1 MNIGGGKPIAELG
14 NASMQPVHIRS
25 VLYGLKMMALTML
38 LSHVALGQ
46 TYPTRPIRM
55 VVPSSPG
62 AGVTDIMARLI
73 GQHLGVGIGQ
83 QIVIDN
89 RPGASGILGSEV
101 VSRAVTDGYTLLIAN
116 VSLVVNSYLYPK
128 MPYDPLKDFV
138 PITMVNSAPL
148 LLVVHPSIAANSV
161 AELIAYVKAHPGQ
174 LNYGS
179 GGLGSTPFLAAELF
193 KSFSAID
200 VVHVPYKG
208 GSPALSDLVGGQL
221 SFMIENMPGTMPYAR
236 AGSLRALAITSPQ
249 RSLLAPELPTMTEA
263 GVPGYEMSGW
273 NGIFAVKGT
282 PPSIVSR
289 LHSELAKILRTAE
302 VRQEL
307 AALGAEPVGDTP
319 EEFAAFLRA
328 ETERWGKII
337 REKGIRSAP

>member
-1 MNIGGGKPIAELG
+1 
-14 NASMQPVHIRS
+14 MQPFTTPRA
-25 VLYGLKMMALTML
+25 LYGPMIVALTL
-38 LSHVALGQ
+38 LFSGEVSGQ
-46 TYPTRPIRM
+46 LYPTRPIHL
-55 VVPSSPG
+55 VVPSSAG
-62 AGVTDIMARLI
+62 AGVTDIMARLV
-73 GQHLGVGIGQ
+73 GRHLSVRIGQ

-101 VSRAVTDGYTLLIAN
+101 VSKAAPDGYTLLIAN
-116 VSLVVNSYLYPK
+116 VSLVVNPYLYPK

-148 LLVVHPSIAANSV
+148 LLVVHPSIAAKSV
-161 AELIAYVKAHPGQ
+161 TELIAYAKAHPGQ

-179 GGLGSTPFLAAELF
+179 GGLGSTPYLAAELF
-193 KSFSAID
+193 KSFSGID

-249 RSLLAPELPTMTEA
+249 RSQLAPELPTMAEA

-282 PPSIVSR
+282 APEIVVR
-289 LHSELAKILRTAE
+289 LHSELAKILHTAK

-307 AALGAEPVGDTP
+307 AVLGAEPIGDTP

-328 ETERWGKII
+328 EMARWGKII